1 LCWGFPAARVVNGFA
16 TIEVKKM
23 HRKALAWLVL
33 GLASGY
39 ATADDLI
46 SVYREGLQSDPV
58 FAAARS
64 SYEASKEKLP
74 QGRALFLPNVN
85 VTAGANVNDA
95 DYKYF
100 NFQGATP
107 PAAAGNVKWPG
118 WSAGLNLTQPILHLQ
133 NNAVLNQ
140 AEILVAQAQSQ
151 LAFAGQDLMIRVA
164 QTYFDVLLGEYELET
179 VKAQKVATAEQLAQ
193 AKRNFQ
199 VGTATITDTYD
210 AQARYDLQVAAEIT
224 ASNDIEVRRSALQQ
238 IIGRAPGPLAK
249 PQGQGQITLS
259 LPEPNDMEA
268 WVQAAYA
275 NSLQVQIGKANL
287 DIAIKE
293 VDRNR
298 AANYPT
304 IDAVA
309 SATYNTQNASQ
320 LGVGQTLSQATIGLQ
335 LNYPLYQGGA
345 ITSRVR
351 EAIANK
357 SKAEQDYE
365 NARRTVAQTVRQ
377 SFLQVRTGLAEIGAL
392 RQAVAS
398 NQLSVDATKLGQE
411 VGVRTQVD
419 VLNALGLLYTAQRDL
434 YRAYYTTIV
443 SQLKLKQAVGRL
455 TPIDL

>member
-1 LCWGFPAARVVNGFA
+1 
-16 TIEVKKM
+16 M
-23 HRKALAWLVL
+23 HLKALAGFVL
-33 GLASGY
+33 GLASGC
-39 ATADDLI
+39 AVAEDLLT
-46 SVYREGLQSDPV
+46 VYREGLYSDPV

-85 VTAGANVNDA
+85 VTANANYTTENF
-95 DYKYF
+95 KYSQPTP
-100 NFQGATP
+100 NLVQGTA
-107 PAAAGNVKWPG
+107 NWPG
-118 WSAGLNLTQPILHLQ
+118 WGAGLNLTQPLLHLQ
-133 NNAVLNQ
+133 NNAVYDQ
-140 AEILVAQAQSQ
+140 AQLLVAQAESQ
-151 LAFAGQDLMIRVA
+151 LAFAGQDLIIRVA
-164 QTYFDVLLGEYELET
+164 QAYFDVLLAEYELQT

-210 AQARYDLQVAAEIT
+210 AQARYDLVVAQEIT
-224 ASNDIEVRRSALQQ
+224 ATNDIEVRRAALQQ

-249 PQGQGQITLS
+249 PEGKGQITLS
-259 LPEPNDMEA
+259 APEPNSMEA

-275 NSLQVQIGKANL
+275 NSLQVAIAKANM
-287 DIAIKE
+287 DIAVKE

-309 SATYNTQNASQ
+309 SATYN
-320 LGVGQTLSQATIGLQ
+320 SQANSQVGIGQHITQGIVGLQ

-345 ITSRVR
+345 ISSRVR

-357 SKAEQDYE
+357 SKSEQDYE

-377 SFLQVRTGLAEIGAL
+377 SFLAVNTGLAEIVAL

-419 VLNALGLLYTAQRDL
+419 VLNAQQLLYSAQRDL
-434 YRAYYTTIV
+434 YRAYYVTIV
-443 SQLKLKQAVGRL
+443 GQLKLKQAVGRL
-455 TPIDL
+455 TPVDLDNVNRLLIPVN

>member
-1 LCWGFPAARVVNGFA
+1 MA

-23 HRKALAWLVL
+23 RLKAFAWLAL
-33 GLASGY
+33 GFGSGC
-39 ATADDLI
+39 AVADDLLT
-46 SVYREGLQSDPV
+46 VYREGLQSDPV

-74 QGRALFLPNVN
+74 QGRALFLPNI
-85 VTAGANVNDA
+85 NVNGNVNGTVA
-95 DYKYF
+95 DYRYL
-100 NFQGATP
+100 NVPAGQNTP
-107 PAAAGNVKWPG
+107 PQGNANWGSWGGGV
-118 WSAGLNLTQPILHLQ
+118 NITQPILHLQ
-133 NNAVLNQ
+133 NNAVYDQ
-140 AEILVAQAQSQ
+140 ATLLVAQAQSQ

-164 QTYFDVLLGEYELET
+164 QTYFDVLLAEYELET

-249 PQGQGQITLS
+249 PPGPITLS
-259 LPEPNDMEA
+259 PPEPNDMEA

-275 NSLQVQIGKANL
+275 NSLQVQIAKANL

-293 VDRNR
+293 IDRNR

-304 IDAVA
+304 IDAVG
-309 SATYNTQNASQ
+309 SATYGWQSGSQ
-320 LGVGQTLSQATIGLQ
+320 LGFGQSLPQATIGLQ

-345 ITSRVR
+345 ISSRVR

-357 SKAEQDYE
+357 SKSEQDYE
-365 NARRTVAQTVRQ
+365 NARRTVAQNVRE
-377 SFLQVRTGLAEIGAL
+377 SFLRVRTGLGEIGAL

-434 YRAYYTTIV
+434 YRAYYVTIV
-443 SQLKLKQAVGRL
+443 GQLKLKQAVGRL
-455 TPIDL
+455 TPLDLENVNRLLKPVS

>member
-1 LCWGFPAARVVNGFA
+1 MRLK
-16 TIEVKKM
+16 T
-23 HRKALAWLVL
+23 LAWLLL
-33 GLASGY
+33 GLASGH
-39 ATADDLI
+39 AAADDLI
-46 SVYREGLQSDPV
+46 TVYREGLQSDPV

-74 QGRALFLPNVN
+74 QGRALFLPNIN
-85 VTAGANVNDA
+85 LNANANYNA
-95 DYKYF
+95 ANYQYF
-100 NFQGATP
+100 NGTSTLP
-107 PAAAGNVKWPG
+107 PGHQDWPAWG
-118 WSAGLNLTQPILHLQ
+118 AGLNITQPILHLQ
-133 NNAVLNQ
+133 NNAVYDQ
-140 AEILVAQAQSQ
+140 ATLLVAQAQSQ

-164 QTYFDVLLGEYELET
+164 QTYFDVLLAEYELET

-210 AQARYDLQVAAEIT
+210 AQARYDLVVAQEIT
-224 ASNDIEVRRSALQQ
+224 TTNDIEVRRSALQQ

-249 PQGQGQITLS
+249 PEGKGQITLS
-259 LPEPNDMEA
+259 PPEPNNMEA
-268 WVQAAYA
+268 WVQAAYT
-275 NSLQVQIGKANL
+275 NSLQVQIAKANM

-304 IDAVA
+304 LDAVG
-309 SATYNTQNASQ
+309 SATYNAQNSSQ
-320 LGVGQTLSQATIGLQ
+320 LAIGQNISQALIGLQ
-335 LNYPLYQGGA
+335 LNLPLYQGGA
-345 ITSRVR
+345 ISSRVR

-365 NARRTVAQTVRQ
+365 NARRTVAQNTRQ
-377 SFLQVRTGLAEIGAL
+377 SFLAVNTGLAEIIAL

-419 VLNALGLLYTAQRDL
+419 VLNAQQLLYSAQRDL
-434 YRAYYTTIV
+434 YRAYYVTIV
-443 SQLKLKQAVGRL
+443 GQLKLKQAVGRL
-455 TPIDL
+455 TPVDLENVNRLLKPVN

>member
-1 LCWGFPAARVVNGFA
+1 
-16 TIEVKKM
+16 M
-23 HRKALAWLVL
+23 HLKALAWFVL
-33 GLASGY
+33 GLASGC
-39 ATADDLI
+39 AVAEDLLT
-46 SVYREGLQSDPV
+46 VYREGLQSDPV

-85 VTAGANVNDA
+85 LNANANQNIN
-95 DYKYF
+95 DYKYKEPVPTGG
-100 NFQGATP
+100 NLVQGNANWFSWG
-107 PAAAGNVKWPG
+107 AGVNI
-118 WSAGLNLTQPILHLQ
+118 TQPLLHLQ
-133 NNAVLNQ
+133 NNAVYDQ
-140 AEILVAQAQSQ
+140 AQILVAQAESQ

-164 QTYFDVLLGEYELET
+164 QTYFDVLLAEYELET

-210 AQARYDLQVAAEIT
+210 AQARYDLVVAQEIT
-224 ASNDIEVRRSALQQ
+224 ATNDIEVRRAALQQ

-249 PQGQGQITLS
+249 PEGKGQITLS
-259 LPEPNDMEA
+259 APEPNNMEA
-268 WVQAAYA
+268 WVQASYT
-275 NSLQVQIGKANL
+275 NSLQVAIAKANM
-287 DIAIKE
+287 DIAVKE

-304 IDAVA
+304 IDAVG
-309 SATYNTQNASQ
+309 SANYNSQNGSQ
-320 LGVGQTLSQATIGLQ
+320 LGVGQAVSQAVIGVQ

-345 ITSRVR
+345 ISSRVR

-357 SKAEQDYE
+357 SKSEQDYE

-377 SFLQVRTGLAEIGAL
+377 SFLAVNTGLAEIVAL

-419 VLNALGLLYTAQRDL
+419 VLNAQQLLYSAQRDM
-434 YRAYYTTIV
+434 YRAYYVTIV
-443 SQLKLKQAVGRL
+443 GQLKLKQAVGRL
-455 TPIDL
+455 TPVDLENVNRLLIPVK

>member
-1 LCWGFPAARVVNGFA
+1 MLVV
-16 TIEVKKM
+16 
-23 HRKALAWLVL
+23 
-33 GLASGY
+33 
-39 ATADDLI
+39 
-46 SVYREGLQSDPV
+46 
-58 FAAARS
+58 
-64 SYEASKEKLP
+64 
-74 QGRALFLPNVN
+74 
-85 VTAGANVNDA
+85 
-95 DYKYF
+95 
-100 NFQGATP
+100 
-107 PAAAGNVKWPG
+107 
-118 WSAGLNLTQPILHLQ
+118 
-133 NNAVLNQ
+133 
-140 AEILVAQAQSQ
+140 QAQST

-164 QTYFDVLLGEYELET
+164 QAYFDVLLAEYQLET

-224 ASNDIEVRRSALQQ
+224 ASNDIEVRRAALQQ
-238 IIGRAPGPLAK
+238 IIGRPPGPLAK

-275 NSLQVQIGKANL
+275 NSLQVQIAKANL
-287 DIAIKE
+287 EIAAKE

-304 IDAVA
+304 IDAVG
-309 SATYNTQNASQ
+309 SATYNTQNSSQ
-320 LGVGQTLSQATIGLQ
+320 IAVGQTITQAIIGLQ

-345 ITSRVR
+345 ISSRVR

-357 SKAEQDYE
+357 NKSEQDYE
-365 NARRTVAQTVRQ
+365 NARRTVAQNVRQ
-377 SFLQVRTGLAEIGAL
+377 SFLAVRTGLAEIGAL
-392 RQAVAS
+392 RQALAS

-434 YRAYYTTIV
+434 YRAYYVTIV
-443 SQLKLKQAVGRL
+443 GQLKLKQSVGRL
-455 TPIDL
+455 TPVDLDNVNRLLKPVN

>member
-1 LCWGFPAARVVNGFA
+1 M
-16 TIEVKKM
+16 IEVKNM
-23 HRKALAWLVL
+23 HLKVLAGLLL

-39 ATADDLI
+39 AAADDLLT
-46 SVYREGLQSDPV
+46 VYREGLQSDPV

-85 VTAGANVNDA
+85 VTAGANYNSA

-100 NFQGATP
+100 NFQITP
-107 PAAAGNVKWPG
+107 STPSGNVTWPG
-118 WSAGLNLTQPILHLQ
+118 WNAGVNLTQPLLHLQ
-133 NNAVLNQ
+133 NNAVYDQ

-151 LAFAGQDLMIRVA
+151 LAQAGQDLMIRVA
-164 QTYFDVLLGEYELET
+164 QAYFDVLLAEYELET

-210 AQARYDLQVAAEIT
+210 AQARYDLVVAQEIT
-224 ASNDIEVRRSALQQ
+224 ATNDIEVRRAALQQ
-238 IIGRAPGPLAK
+238 IIGRVPGPLAK

-259 LPEPNDMEA
+259 APEPNNMEA
-268 WVQAAYA
+268 WVQAAYS
-275 NSLQVQIGKANL
+275 NSLQVAIAKANM
-287 DIAIKE
+287 DIAVKE

-309 SATYNTQNASQ
+309 SAIYNTQNASQ
-320 LGVGQTLSQATIGLQ
+320 LGVGQTLTQAQVGVV

-357 SKAEQDYE
+357 SKSEQDYE

-377 SFLQVRTGLAEIGAL
+377 SFLAVNTGLAEIGAL

-419 VLNALGLLYTAQRDL
+419 VLNAQQLLYSAQRDL
-434 YRAYYTTIV
+434 YRAYYVTIV
-443 SQLKLKQAVGRL
+443 GQLKLKQSVGRL
-455 TPIDL
+455 TPVDLDNVNRLLKPVN